1 MADSRTSEIMI
12 EIGYATVKL
21 LFGNMMV
28 FKSTLV
34 NELTERMVESGD
46 DEYKKLLNESIEF
59 LHRNVG

>member
-34 NELTERMVESGD
+34 NELTERMVASGD

>member
-34 NELTERMVESGD
+34 NELTERMVASGD

-59 LHRNVG
+59 LHRNVD

>member
-34 NELTERMVESGD
+34 NELTERMVASGD

-59 LHRNVG
+59 LHRNVS

>member
-34 NELTERMVESGD
+34 NELTERMVASRD

>member
-1 MADSRTSEIMI
+1 MI

-34 NELTERMVESGD
+34 NELTERMVASGD